1 MLTLLLIPDAIRR
14 QRLLAACARAGL
26 EVQAAD
32 PSDAG
37 AAVFSMALDRVD
49 VLVFDPE
56 GLRRQGLA
64 MLANWRRMAP
74 RSRLLLLSDNTDEDL
89 QRVQGALA

>member
-1 MLTLLLIPDAIRR
+1 
-14 QRLLAACARAGL
+14 
-26 EVQAAD
+26 
-32 PSDAG
+32 
-37 AAVFSMALDRVD
+37 MALDRVD

-74 RSRLLLLSDNTDEDL
+74 RSRLLLLSDNADEDL